1 METSIDAASPGKPT
15 DWHSIDWKLVGRS
28 VGKMQTRIA
37 QATTERD
44 FRRAKRLQRNL
55 IRSWQARALA
65 VRKVTDNRGKK
76 SSGVDGE
83 LWDTPEKKWNAVWS
97 LNQGGYKARPLR
109 RVYIPKANG
118 KLRPLGIPTML
129 DRSMQAL
136 HQLALDPAAECASD
150 PNSYGFRKGRSA
162 HDARS
167 QLFATL
173 SQASSAQWILDADIS
188 GFFDHI
194 NHEWML
200 KHVHMDKRVLRKWL
214 KAGVVDRGHLS
225 PTEEGTPQG
234 GIISP
239 MLANIVLNGL
249 EAGLKDFLEEEF
261 GKTRAKGMKVNLVR
275 YADDFLV
282 TSNSKEVL
290 ETVVIPWVVQFLRE
304 RGLALAEEKTRVVHI
319 DEGFDFLGW
328 NFRKYRGKM
337 LIKPSKKN
345 VQALYSK
352 VKEIIEKSLSVP
364 THVLIGQLNPVL
376 AGWARYHQ
384 GVVAKETF
392 SKLDNQIFWK
402 LTRWGLRRHPRKTR
416 KWVYHHYWDTTGSR
430 WEFTGKSVNREGES
444 VRINLYKLADTKI
457 VRHTKVKGEY
467 NPYHPDWFVYSEK
480 LNVDRMS
487 KDMWDTQRLKLWL
500 SQAGKCA
507 LCEQEL
513 AYEDE
518 WMHDHHIVHKAHGG
532 SDALSNRVLLHPVCH
547 RRVHNLG
554 LFVTKPAS

>member
-275 YADDFLV
+275 YADDFFGD
-282 TSNSKEVL
+282 E
-290 ETVVIPWVVQFLRE
+290 QFQ
-304 RGLALAEEKTRVVHI
+304 RGAGNCRYP
-319 DEGFDFLGW
+319 LGCSISA
-328 NFRKYRGKM
+328 RAGTGTGRG
-337 LIKPSKKN
+337 
-345 VQALYSK
+345 
-352 VKEIIEKSLSVP
+352 
-364 THVLIGQLNPVL
+364 
-376 AGWARYHQ
+376 
-384 GVVAKETF
+384 
-392 SKLDNQIFWK
+392 
-402 LTRWGLRRHPRKTR
+402 
-416 KWVYHHYWDTTGSR
+416 
-430 WEFTGKSVNREGES
+430 
-444 VRINLYKLADTKI
+444 
-457 VRHTKVKGEY
+457 
-467 NPYHPDWFVYSEK
+467 
-480 LNVDRMS
+480 
-487 KDMWDTQRLKLWL
+487 
-500 SQAGKCA
+500 
-507 LCEQEL
+507 
-513 AYEDE
+513 EDE
-518 WMHDHHIVHKAHGG
+518 
-532 SDALSNRVLLHPVCH
+532 SRTH
-547 RRVHNLG
+547 RRRVRFPG
-554 LFVTKPAS
+554 LELSEIPREDAHQTKQKERASAL